1 MGWGPGPF
9 PRRLAPHS
17 DAAQALALLQP
28 QHWFSLLSWKGKVCN
43 ISLASF
49 SHGAGE
55 FYSPTFT
62 HFLYALRLSL
72 QFFLS
77 AFFSFLNIYL
87 CVYFWLHRVLVVAH
101 GLFAAACRL
110 RSFCARAQ
118 LPCPLFFTVSQSLFR
133 FMVMLSNISSSA
145 TPSPPALSLSQH
157 QDLFQ

>member
-118 LPCPLFFTVSQSLFR
+118 LPCGMWDHSSPTTDRTHVPLRWKVDS
-133 FMVMLSNISSSA
+133 
-145 TPSPPALSLSQH
+145 
-157 QDLFQ
+157 